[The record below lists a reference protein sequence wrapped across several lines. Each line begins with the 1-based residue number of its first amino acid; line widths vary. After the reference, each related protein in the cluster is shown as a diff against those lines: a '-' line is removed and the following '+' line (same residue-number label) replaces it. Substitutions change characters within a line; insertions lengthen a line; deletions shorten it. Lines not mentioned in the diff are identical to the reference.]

1 MALSQAKKDWFTNTN
16 DLTAVADAI
25 RAKGGTQEGLVYPS
39 GFVSAI
45 QAIQTG
51 VTPQLII
58 TTTAGASVVATK
70 GSTTVSGTAGT
81 DGLCT
86 LEIPEAGEWSVTVT
100 LNSNSRTQTIL
111 IGTQS
116 LYLPAFATTFA
127 DNDWADIISACQSGS
142 VPSTW
147 AVGDSKTMTING
159 KEYQIDI
166 IGKDHDDY
174 ADGSG
179 KAPLTF
185 QMHVCYTTIYT
196 MNSSNTNSGGWRGS
210 RLRREDLPAILA
222 LMPQEVQ
229 DGIREVTKMSG
240 IGGSTTVEA
249 VTDKL
254 FLLSEV
260 EVFGSATYAPA
271 DEGTQY
277 AYYSS
282 GGEEVRKK
290 TQNGY
295 QMSWWERSP
304 SKAGS
309 STFSMVGS
317 SGNKTTS
324 SPTTANGVPFAF
336 CF

>member
-1 MALSQAKKDWFTNTN
+1 MAFDKVVDSTQLNA
-16 DLTAVADAI
+16 DLTSVASAI
-25 RAKGGTQEGLVYPS
+25 RAKGKTSAQLVFPS
-39 GFVSAI
+39 GFVSAV
-45 QAIQTG
+45 QAIKTG
-51 VTPQLII
+51 ASIQLVVT
-58 TTTAGASVVATK
+58 TSAGAAVTAAK

-86 LEIPEAGEWSVTVT
+86 LALPEAGEWSVTVT
-100 LNSNSRTQTIL
+100 LNGNSRTQTIL

-127 DNDWADIISACQSGS
+127 DNDWADIISACQSGN

-147 AVGDSKTMTING
+147 AVGDSKPMTING
-159 KEYQIDI
+159 TSYQIDI

-185 QMHVCYTTIYT
+185 QMHDCYGTSYA
-196 MNSSNTNSGGWRGS
+196 MNISQTNFGGWMRS
-210 RLRREDLPAILA
+210 RLRTTDLPAILA

-229 DGIREVTKMSG
+229 DGIREVTKMAG

-271 DEGTQY
+271 GEGTQY

-282 GGEEVRKK
+282 GGQSVMMK
-290 TQNGY
+290 TQNG
-295 QMSWWERSP
+295 SESRWWERSP
-304 SKAGS
+304 SNAGS
-309 STFSMVGS
+309 VTFSVVSTSGTKSAS
-317 SGNKTTS
+317 SADTL
-324 SPTTANGVPFAF
+324 NGVAFAF

>member
-1 MALSQAKKDWFTNTN
+1 MSVEYLATDT
-16 DLTAVADAI
+16 DLTAVANAI
-25 RAKGGTQEGLVYPS
+25 RTKGKTSAQLVFPG
-39 GFVSAI
+39 GFVSAV

-51 VTPQLII
+51 VTPKLVV
-58 TTTAGASVVATK
+58 TTSAGASVTATK

-86 LEIPEAGEWSVTVT
+86 LALPEAGEWSVTVT
-100 LNSNSRTQTIL
+100 LNGNSRTQSIL

-127 DNDWADIISACQSGS
+127 DNDWADIISACQSGN

-147 AVGDSKTMTING
+147 AVGDSKAMTING
-159 KEYQIDI
+159 TSYQIDI
-166 IGKDHDDY
+166 IGKEHDDY

-185 QMHVCYTTIYT
+185 QMHDCYGRSYA
-196 MNSSNTNSGGWRGS
+196 MNISQTNSGGWGRS
-210 RLRREDLPAILA
+210 RLRTTDLPAILA

-229 DGIREVTKMSG
+229 DGIREVTKMAG

-271 DEGTQY
+271 GEGTQY

-282 GGEEVRKK
+282 GGESVRMK
-290 TQNGY
+290 TRNGSES
-295 QMSWWERSP
+295 SWWERSP
-304 SKAGS
+304 SNAGS
-309 STFSMVGS
+309 VTFSMVSTSGTKTAS
-317 SGNKTTS
+317 S
-324 SPTTANGVPFAF
+324 ADALNGVAFAF